1 MAIVTLWNDNT
12 GKIGQ
17 THSAMALAAYMGTE
31 HNYRILLV
39 STRYNDQISLKAF
52 GVEDRVK
59 AVKLITEN
67 KKAMDLESGLE
78 GMAKLAAAKRLSPDM
93 VANYTKIVYKN
104 RLEVVSG
111 PKEKEDFTDADYKRV
126 YNACTDIINVARQ
139 YYDIII
145 VDLNNGLED
154 ETTKRILKMSNI
166 IILNM
171 EQKPLEFEK
180 FVKLKENKEL
190 FAPKQ
195 VMGLINNYD
204 RKSKYSSKNVARL
217 LGEKKEMM
225 TVPYA
230 NLFAEAVQ
238 EGTLAEFF
246 LNTRLKRLDDGEDR
260 TTFFIKELKRDTES
274 IIYKM
279 QELQMRI

>member
-1 MAIVTLWNDNT
+1 ME
-12 GKIGQ
+12 K
-17 THSAMALAAYMGTE
+17 
-31 HNYRILLV
+31 LV
-39 STRYNDQISLKAF
+39 L
-52 GVEDRVK
+52 
-59 AVKLITEN
+59 
-67 KKAMDLESGLE
+67 
-78 GMAKLAAAKRLSPDM
+78 AKRLSPDM
-93 VANYTKIVYKN
+93 VPNYTKIIYKN
-104 RLEVVSG
+104 RLEVVAG
-111 PKEKEDFTDADYKRV
+111 PKKKEDFTDADYRRV
-126 YNACTDIINVARQ
+126 YNACLDIINVARQ

-180 FVKLKENKEL
+180 FVKLRENKEL
-190 FAPKQ
+190 FPTKQ

-217 LGEKKEMM
+217 LGEKKEML

-238 EGTLAEFF
+238 EGTAAEFF

-260 TTFFIKELKRDTES
+260 TTFFIKELKRDTDA